1 MSAGGIWTAS
11 NSFATID
18 SSTGM
23 LSGNSTGIDTVTYT
37 LPTGCSTAATI
48 TVNPMP
54 AAIGGSATVC
64 VGATDTLTDATLG
77 GTWTANN
84 GNLSIGIGTGIAA
97 GVLPGTDTVTY
108 SLPTGCHTVQ
118 TISVNALPTSGMV
131 MGKDSLC
138 AGTTDTLTDPIAG
151 GDWSISGTG
160 AIIGTNGV
168 VTGIAPGVYAVTY
181 TVTNGCGMAAVQ
193 HNLNVLPQ
201 PYASAITGSGMVCAA
216 MPSIYTDTTIGGVW
230 SVADTNVALISA
242 SGILSGKTSGLDTV
256 FYTVT
261 NNCGTAA
268 VSLVVAVDTMLHA
281 EASGISYVCAG
292 KHDTLSGLPAGGTWS
307 VSNGNAS
314 LLGNV
319 LSGVTSGSIDT
330 VSYSVTNVC
339 GTSTSEVVVVI
350 PTEHVCDSIDAVPA
364 VASGDDEFDMYPNPG
379 YGQFHVALPS
389 DIIGKSI
396 TLTVTDVS
404 GREVFVAKGIAH
416 PIETVEINAQP
427 GMYIV
432 TLRYGNR
439 EWRNRV
445 VVMAK

>member
-1 MSAGGIWTAS
+1 M
-11 NSFATID
+11 
-18 SSTGM
+18 
-23 LSGNSTGIDTVTYT
+23 
-37 LPTGCSTAATI
+37 
-48 TVNPMP
+48 
-54 AAIGGSATVC
+54 
-64 VGATDTLTDATLG
+64 
-77 GTWTANN
+77 
-84 GNLSIGIGTGIAA
+84 
-97 GVLPGTDTVTY
+97 
-108 SLPTGCHTVQ
+108 
-118 TISVNALPTSGMV
+118 
-131 MGKDSLC
+131 
-138 AGTTDTLTDPIAG
+138 
-151 GDWSISGTG
+151 
-160 AIIGTNGV
+160 
-168 VTGIAPGVYAVTY
+168 
-181 TVTNGCGMAAVQ
+181 
-193 HNLNVLPQ
+193 
-201 PYASAITGSGMVCAA
+201 
-216 MPSIYTDTTIGGVW
+216 
-230 SVADTNVALISA
+230 
-242 SGILSGKTSGLDTV
+242 
-256 FYTVT
+256 
-261 NNCGTAA
+261 
-268 VSLVVAVDTMLHA
+268 
-281 EASGISYVCAG
+281 CAG